1 MFGTDSE
8 GIGGAGHR
16 WVEVPADEVADAIIA
31 ALALGGI
38 ECVFFT
44 SGSEIV
50 FFQEAIAKAEA
61 HGRPAPRIISMT
73 HEHAGLN
80 AALGYA
86 AISGKPVATA
96 VHVDAGTLNYG
107 AAIHTASR
115 SGLPVLMMA
124 GAPPTAYPGSMRG
137 ARDRGGHIWFQ
148 QTFDQNTIVR
158 QYVKWDHRLEYQDNA
173 GLLVSRAIQ
182 VALSQPT
189 GPVYL
194 SIPRE
199 IALLPAD
206 GATFP
211 TARQLGIPHEPW
223 PDPNIIRAIV
233 ERLVTARAPVMIVSG
248 SGRNPQTECLLV
260 ALCELL
266 AIRVVIPTPHGVHS
280 FPMSHPLYDGTG
292 KVRDADV
299 IIVLETKVPWLPG
312 ADEPAPDAFIA
323 AIGIDPIQ
331 AQIPTYEFTAD
342 QRLIAGALPA
352 LQAMLDAARTT
363 IGTPAPPAVAERKL
377 QLAERSRAR
386 RAEADRIAVVRKDA
400 TPIDPLWLSYQIGR
414 VLDANC
420 VVFDDTLAHNRVPEY
435 LHCDLPGSY
444 FNNPGTSG
452 GWAPGAAF
460 GAKLADPQRDMVAV
474 TGDGFFM
481 FGTTNAAITAAHAHG
496 APFLS
501 IVYQNRS
508 YTTGTVSVTRTY
520 RESYSAKAGFPGGYL
535 DPPIDFAEE
544 AHAAGAYSENVR
556 DPSEVEPALRRGL
569 AATRSGR
576 AAVLAFWLPR
586 LLGDD

>member
-1 MFGTDSE
+1 MSATDVQ
-8 GIGGAGHR
+8 GGDRHR
-16 WVEVPADEVADAIIA
+16 WVEVPADEVADALIA
-31 ALALGGI
+31 SLALGGI
-38 ECVFFT
+38 EYVFFT

-61 HGRPAPRIISMT
+61 HGRPAPRIITMT

-96 VHVDAGTLNYG
+96 VHVDAGTLNHG

-115 SGLPVLMMA
+115 SGLPVLMLA

-182 VALSQPT
+182 VALSQPS
-189 GPVYL
+189 GPVYM

-199 IALLPAD
+199 IALLPVT

-211 TARQLGIPHEPW
+211 TAGQLGVPHEPW
-223 PDPNIIRAIV
+223 PDPDVIRAIA
-233 ERLVTARAPVMIVSG
+233 ERLVNAREPVMIVSG
-248 SGRNPQTECLLV
+248 SGRNPETERLLV
-260 ALCELL
+260 ELCELL

-280 FPMSHPLYDGTG
+280 FPMSHPLYDATG
-292 KVRDADV
+292 SVRDADV
-299 IIVLETKVPWLPG
+299 IIVLETRVPWIPG
-312 ADEPAPDAFIA
+312 AGEPAPDAFIA

-331 AQIPTYEFTAD
+331 SQIPTYEFTAN
-342 QRLIAGALPA
+342 QRLIAGSLPA
-352 LQAMLDAARTT
+352 LQALLGAACSAIGKHPSPAIADRT
-363 IGTPAPPAVAERKL
+363 L
-377 QLAERSRAR
+377 QLAEKSRVR
-386 RAEADRIAVVRKDA
+386 RDEADRIAVARKDA

-414 VLDANC
+414 VLDDNC
-420 VVFDDTLAHNRVPEY
+420 VVFDDTLAHNRVSDY
-435 LHCDLPGSY
+435 LRCDRPGSY

-481 FGTTNAAITAAHAHG
+481 FGTTNAAILAAIAHG

-520 RESYSAKAGFPGGYL
+520 ADSYSAKAGFTGGYL

-556 DPSEVEPALRRGL
+556 DPNEVEPALRRGL
-569 AATRSGR
+569 AAIRAGR
-576 AAVLAFWLPR
+576 PAVLAFWLPR